1 MAEEP
6 APVENGHVEQ
16 PDAAANGPG
25 KRSKAEKKKEKKQ
38 KHKQNRQQR
47 RYLLLLLLL
56 LLLLAEQGRQH
67 ATPSCGQHA
76 LMAL

>member
-16 PDAAANGPG
+16 PDAAANGAG
-25 KRSKAEKKKEKKQ
+25 KKSKAEKKKEKKQ

-47 RYLLLLLLL
+47 RYCCSCYCCRWQSGEQHAMACVDSLLLLVY
-56 LLLLAEQGRQH
+56 
-67 ATPSCGQHA
+67 
-76 LMAL
+76 

>member
-25 KRSKAEKKKEKKQ
+25 KRSKAEKKKDKKQ
-38 KHKQNRQQR
+38 KQKQNRQQR
-47 RYLLLLLLL
+47 RYVLLLL
-56 LLLLAEQGRQH
+56 LLLLAKQRQH
-67 ATPSCGQHA
+67 AMRSCAQHA
-76 LMAL
+76 LVVTDL